1 MTWARSTCCQL
12 ATTRQTRQR
21 GMGSILVLHTRS
33 ASTSRSVAKYAGS
46 YGRGQAQRRTQRC
59 VRALRR
65 YPSSSWS
72 LRSVSLVFGTDVQ
85 LARAETDTGPL
96 NAPPVRSII
105 TGSSAAPGSPRSHG
119 NGGSGMGRSCRASAP
134 CVRPRS
140 GTAAAMIAR
149 YGRKISPTQT
159 ASSSLA
165 TTTMRTGCRWA
176 TSSRTTGSRPSRR
189 TRTRSSRSF
198 DVE

>member
-1 MTWARSTCCQL
+1 MGPIDVLSARDNTTNAATWNGKYS
-12 ATTRQTRQR
+12 
-21 GMGSILVLHTRS
+21 RS
-33 ASTSRSVAKYAGS
+33 AYKIGLNVTLRGEICGVVWPRTSATSDTTVRSRVA
-46 YGRGQAQRRTQRC
+46 
-59 VRALRR
+59 
-65 YPSSSWS
+65 S
-72 LRSVSLVFGTDVQ
+72 LSVVVVVASIGVFGTDVQ

-140 GTAAAMIAR
+140 GTAAATIAR
-149 YGRKISPTQT
+149 HGRKISPTQM

-165 TTTMRTGCRWA
+165 TTTMRTGCRWT